1 MNTQRINSNEL
12 KILLTLQ
19 HISDDTQQWKEN
31 EKTDLGDATI
41 TDKQPDD
48 WTGFKTRFLKNWEEI
63 DSSGNV
69 YLVIEGPVWSGFFP
83 NMGKP

>member
-1 MNTQRINSNEL
+1 MFPPFSEPDPDSESRPPSPYGERDPRQPQNNLYTV
-12 KILLTLQ
+12 
-19 HISDDTQQWKEN
+19 
-31 EKTDLGDATI
+31 
-41 TDKQPDD
+41 TDKRPDH

>member
-19 HISDDTQQWKEN
+19 HISDDAQQWKEN
-31 EKTDLGDATI
+31 EKTNLDDATN

-48 WTGFKTRFLKNWEEI
+48 WTGGFKTRFLKNWEEI
-63 DSSGNV
+63 DSSGNAH
-69 YLVIEGPVWSGFFP
+69 LELLKLNKRKSQHE
-83 NMGKP
+83 KK